1 MHPTCCCLV
10 HRSLVFR
17 LPSLHSLFDSLEH
30 SSNAICSSSNCLFS
44 FLNILTLC
52 WMRLDSIR
60 RWQFLKL
67 SHKQNMVNPGSIHL
81 PPIPPRPFLHHWP
94 WSPGSPKQV
103 SRLAI
108 EGDQIQRTATFQK
121 TQGTFENPD
130 TNRDSCIS
138 QKRTWGLYVLISL
151 WYKKTHL
158 GQNSLGVKRPKHHR
172 IFLCFSWKPHL

>member
-1 MHPTCCCLV
+1 ML
-10 HRSLVFR
+10 
-17 LPSLHSLFDSLEH
+17 H
-30 SSNAICSSSNCLFS
+30 SSNAICSLSSCLFS

-81 PPIPPRPFLHHWP
+81 PPIPPKTIP
-94 WSPGSPKQV
+94 SS
-103 SRLAI
+103 LALI
-108 EGDQIQRTATFQK
+108 PRQPQTSIQIGHRGRSNPEDCHFPEDPRY
-121 TQGTFENPD
+121 FEIPD